1 MKVVGTMKPIERI
14 SIVDQVINN
23 LKDYIVEQNVAVG
36 DKMPTEKEI
45 CEMYS
50 VGRSTAREAY
60 RMMQAIDMIDVKRGK
75 GAYFKGVP
83 SERTDDSCVAC
94 WFKEHGQRLTSI
106 MEVRMGIE
114 TMTTRLAIQRISD
127 RQLEQLR
134 VIHDLFMQSAK
145 ARNYVK
151 MAFYDEELHHKI
163 AEASGNELL
172 IRMEKIIAEC
182 IVDYR
187 VQTYLLPDNA
197 DHAITTHE
205 ALIGA
210 FEKRDVEAGVALMT
224 EHIENSLE
232 DMEAIVQEKES

>member
-45 CEMYS
+45 CEMYG

-106 MEVRMGIE
+106 W
-114 TMTTRLAIQRISD
+114 
-127 RQLEQLR
+127 
-134 VIHDLFMQSAK
+134 AK
-145 ARNYVK
+145 K
-151 MAFYDEELHHKI
+151 
-163 AEASGNELL
+163 
-172 IRMEKIIAEC
+172 
-182 IVDYR
+182 
-187 VQTYLLPDNA
+187 QP
-197 DHAITTHE
+197 
-205 ALIGA
+205 
-210 FEKRDVEAGVALMT
+210 AGKT
-224 EHIENSLE
+224 EHKQPQRKKKKPKS
-232 DMEAIVQEKES
+232 KETR

>member
-45 CEMYS
+45 CEMYG

-94 WFKEHGQRLTSI
+94 WFKEHGQWKEQDYIPNPGDIIFFDWASN
-106 MEVRMGIE
+106 G
-114 TMTTRLAIQRISD
+114 LAGD
-127 RQLEQLR
+127 
-134 VIHDLFMQSAK
+134 
-145 ARNYVK
+145 
-151 MAFYDEELHHKI
+151 
-163 AEASGNELL
+163 
-172 IRMEKIIAEC
+172 
-182 IVDYR
+182 
-187 VQTYLLPDNA
+187 A
-197 DHAITTHE
+197 DHVGIVE
-205 ALIGA
+205 KLSLI
-210 FEKRDVEAGVALMT
+210 
-224 EHIENSLE
+224 HI
-232 DMEAIVQEKES
+232 